1 MMKPLIVACIP
12 AYNEHKSI
20 ADIVSKVSEHVDHV
34 IVCDDGSKDTTG
46 KIAEKCGAIVVRNPK
61 NMGKGAALKNCLKVA
76 RKLSADVVVTLDAD
90 GQHNPGDIPKLFR
103 PIMRGEADLVIG
115 SRYLEGSSMDPPLY
129 RRVGLSV
136 INSLGQSAMVSVKD
150 TQSGFRAFNKKVLEL
165 FADSDETGFGV
176 ESEQLAIARRF
187 DLRVEEV
194 PITIRYGG
202 IENTSKKD
210 PVTHGLE
217 LVTVALKLLV
227 QDRPLMMIGFP
238 GALFI
243 ASSMVTGYLFVKDF
257 NLFGYFSVPM
267 ALITFTFL
275 IIGTLLVLC
284 SLIFYAIYLLK
295 LEIKKTRID
304 V

>member
-1 MMKPLIVACIP
+1 MKPLIVACIP
-12 AYNEHKSI
+12 AYNEHSSI
-20 ADIVSKVSEHVDHV
+20 ADTVSKVSEHVDHV

-46 KIAEKCGAIVVRNPK
+46 KIAEKLGAIVIRNPR
-61 NMGKGAALKNCLKVA
+61 NMGKGAALKNCLKLA
-76 RKLSADVVVTLDAD
+76 RKMSAEIVVTLDAD
-90 GQHNPGDIPKLFR
+90 GQHNPGDIPRLFR

-136 INSLGQSAMVSVKD
+136 INTLGQSAMVAVKD
-150 TQSGFRAFNKKVLEL
+150 TQSGFRAFNKKALEL
-165 FADSDETGFGV
+165 FADSDEEGFGV

-187 DLRVEEV
+187 ELRVEEV
-194 PITIRYGG
+194 PTTVRYKGL
-202 IENTSKKD
+202 ENTSKKD

-217 LVTVALKLLV
+217 LVTVALRLLV

-243 ASSMVTGYLFVKDF
+243 ASSLVTGYLFVREF
-257 NLFGYFSVPM
+257 NLYGYFSVPM

-275 IIGTLLVLC
+275 ILGMLLILS
-284 SLIFYAIYLLK
+284 SLIFYAIYLLR
-295 LEIKKTRID
+295 LEIKKTKVD